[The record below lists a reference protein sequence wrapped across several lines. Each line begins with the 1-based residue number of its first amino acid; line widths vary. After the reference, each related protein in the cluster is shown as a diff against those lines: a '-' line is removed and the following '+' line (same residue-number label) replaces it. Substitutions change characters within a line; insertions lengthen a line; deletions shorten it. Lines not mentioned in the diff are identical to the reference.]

1 MLCES
6 LKSFKFVKWWKEIE
20 AWKKQWPLLDLP
32 YPQERDKPISQ
43 AWAIDQ
49 LSLITDGED
58 VVTSDV
64 GRHQMWVMRYYRFQ
78 RPNSHAS
85 HGGLGAM
92 GYGVPAAMGA
102 KAGAPKRRVWAVTG
116 DGSFQI
122 NIQELA
128 TIAEN
133 KVEVKIVLMNDFSL
147 GMVRQW
153 QELFYK
159 SNLAASTF
167 SGNPDFVKVAEAYG
181 IPALRVKKPAE
192 LKRAYQWA
200 MDTRGPVLIDVW
212 VDQNEHVYPMVPAG
226 KGVHEQIISDPRR
239 ERVAQPMLSAA
250 TSD

>member
-1 MLCES
+1 
-6 LKSFKFVKWWKEIE
+6 
-20 AWKKQWPLLDLP
+20 
-32 YPQERDKPISQ
+32 
-43 AWAIDQ
+43 
-49 LSLITDGED
+49 
-58 VVTSDV
+58 
-64 GRHQMWVMRYYRFQ
+64 MWVMRYYRFQ
-78 RPNSHAS
+78 HPNSHAS

-102 KAGAPKRRVWAVTG
+102 RAGAPERRVWAVTG

-133 KVEVKIVLMNDFSL
+133 KVPLKIVLMNDFSL

-167 SGNPDFVKVAEAYG
+167 SGNPDFAKVAEAYG
-181 IPALRVKKPAE
+181 IPARRVKKPAD
-192 LKRAYQWA
+192 LAAAYRWA
-200 MDTRGPVLIDVW
+200 MDTDGPTLIDVW

-226 KGVHEQIISDPRR
+226 KGVHEQIVIDPRR
-239 ERVAQPMLSAA
+239 DQRKLSPSMFTAS